1 MQCKAGRELKIKI
14 PTINNGSE
22 DWPPQTK
29 LFLIDYSKVS
39 PFPDGKISIDV
50 GYITSNAN
58 SSESFDIVAPTITGL
73 YEFKFSYGIEGEGL
87 FGEKFTV

>member
-1 MQCKAGRELKIKI
+1 MSIKI
-14 PTINNGSE
+14 PSINSGSE

-50 GYITSNAN
+50 GYCASNDTK
-58 SSESFDIVAPTITGL
+58 SEPFDIVAPTITGL
-73 YEFKFSYGIEGEGL
+73 YDFKFRYGIEGQGL
-87 FGEKFTV
+87 FGE